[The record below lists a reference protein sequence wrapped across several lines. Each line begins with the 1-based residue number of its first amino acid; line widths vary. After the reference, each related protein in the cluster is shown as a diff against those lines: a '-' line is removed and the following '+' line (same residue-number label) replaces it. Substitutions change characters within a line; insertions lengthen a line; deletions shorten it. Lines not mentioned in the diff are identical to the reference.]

1 MPEIQF
7 DALRIKYAEYLK
19 RGNHCRVIMT
29 YCASITQIKFKWN
42 KAYFLLHYFLSSLN
56 ITFFSF
62 FLSQFHYS
70 LSFFL
75 DLFLRFLFFFF
86 SIFLVWPTSHTQHD
100 RWFYFCFPDGYQL
113 DKGSLRH
120 QSVQVLVHLYNQK
133 WNSSTN
139 TSTKNSEY
147 FYSHYSL

>member
-75 DLFLRFLFFFF
+75 DLFLRFLFSF
-86 SIFLVWPTSHTQHD
+86 
-100 RWFYFCFPDGYQL
+100 FYFPCLANLTHTAWPLILFLLSWWLSTWQREFTT
-113 DKGSLRH
+113 SECS
-120 QSVQVLVHLYNQK
+120 SV
-133 WNSSTN
+133 SA
-139 TSTKNSEY
+139 
-147 FYSHYSL
+147 FI